1 VGDRGADSG
10 SISLEIKPNHEVDR
24 TQRGGYPS
32 KGTFWAEVEIYHEGR
47 DVWNARPTDI
57 YRNKKRGAAN
67 GPWSQTTT
75 GWFMV
80 GYGPFRRLYGSSPEA
95 QRLMVIPGRIPRF
108 ATLFKEDATLAEG
121 EQWMM
126 ELQYKK
132 LERQDGQA
140 PALDGLIRLIGSEFL
155 PHGVVIDHVGSE
167 GIWLKDTDR
176 SVLPLSD
183 LSDGYRSALAMLVD
197 IYRHMVD
204 AYGPDIVRTD
214 PSGAV
219 LVDAPGVVLVDEI
232 DAHLH
237 PEWQREIGSWL
248 QAHFPLVQF
257 IVATHSPLVAAS
269 ATDGR
274 IYHLPK
280 AGQGEPFRLSTEDY
294 ERLIA
299 SRADQILLSPAFGL
313 PHTRSPRA
321 VRARERHAELTS
333 KRIAGALSD
342 DEQEELS
349 QLSLFA
355 TT

>member
-1 VGDRGADSG
+1 MYLKRLVLKNIRGFTHADLDLCPGGERYPGWTVITGDNGSGKTALLRAIAMATLGQEQTRGLVQDLRGWVTEGADSG

-57 YRNKKRGAAN
+57 SRNKKRGAAN

-237 PEWQREIGSWL
+237 PEW
-248 QAHFPLVQF
+248 
-257 IVATHSPLVAAS
+257 
-269 ATDGR
+269 
-274 IYHLPK
+274 
-280 AGQGEPFRLSTEDY
+280 
-294 ERLIA
+294 
-299 SRADQILLSPAFGL
+299 
-313 PHTRSPRA
+313 
-321 VRARERHAELTS
+321 
-333 KRIAGALSD
+333 
-342 DEQEELS
+342 
-349 QLSLFA
+349 
-355 TT
+355 